1 MVHSAVANTTVT
13 SESSAGITSTASYQI
28 NSSELPTA
36 TQQATDIGANMS
48 TETIFTNIVSST
60 MIGQTV
66 SDMTSS
72 VTQQSNDTSTEG
84 TAGSY
89 DTSTE
94 GNAGPNDISTELNA
108 GSNDTSTEGNAGSN
122 DTGTE
127 GNTRNST
134 KQGEQYES
142 HFVQQQVML
151 NASNH
156 LINYLHLMYYSS

>member
-13 SESSAGITSTASYQI
+13 SESSTGISSPASHPP
-28 NSSELPTA
+28 NSSELSTA
-36 TQQATDIGANMS
+36 TEQTTDIGANMS
-48 TETIFTNIVSST
+48 TDTIFIDIVPST

-66 SDMTSS
+66 SETTSS

-94 GNAGPNDISTELNA
+94 VNA

-127 GNTRNST
+127 GNTGNST
-134 KQGEQYES
+134 NDDTEQGEQYES